1 MVNVI
6 KFPGLGLELN
16 INKVFLSFGNVSI
29 YWYGFLIV
37 FAFLVGLLLLRK
49 LAKESNFNFEN
60 ILELFILIVPVS
72 IICARLYYIL
82 FNLDYYLSD
91 ISRMFSITTGGLAI
105 YGGIIGGVI
114 VSFIYTKIKKIN
126 FIKLL
131 DMLVI
136 VLPLGQAIGRWGNF
150 FNVEAYGSVTNSF
163 LRMGIFE
170 NGNYI
175 EVHPTFLYESLICLT
190 IFGILYFTR
199 NKKKFVG
206 ENVCIYFLLYGISRT
221 FIEGLRTDS
230 LMIGTLKVSQIIS
243 ILLVIFAK
251 ELLIDYLFLSA
262 TTLSTIFC
270 GACSYLENSN
280 LNIPRP

>member
-1 MVNVI
+1 MMNVI

-16 INKVFLSFGNVSI
+16 VNKVFLNFGNVNI

-37 FAFLVGLLLLRK
+37 LAFLVGLLLLKK
-49 LAKESNFNFEN
+49 LSKESNYNFEN

-91 ISRMFSITTGGLAI
+91 ISRIFNITTGGLAI
-105 YGGIIGGVI
+105 YGGIIGGAI

-136 VLPLGQAIGRWGNF
+136 ALPLGQAIGRWGNF
-150 FNVEAYGSVTNSF
+150 FNVEAYGSVTNSIF
-163 LRMGIFE
+163 RMGILE

-175 EVHPTFLYESLICLT
+175 EVHPTFLYESLICLF

-199 NKKKFVG
+199 NKEKFIG
-206 ENVCIYFLLYGISRT
+206 ENVCIYFLLYGLSRT

-230 LMIGTLKVSQIIS
+230 LMIGSLKVSQIIS
-243 ILLVIFAK
+243 ILLVIISSMIIICNKKKNKSKQKDK
-251 ELLIDYLFLSA
+251 EIVKKDVN
-262 TTLSTIFC
+262 
-270 GACSYLENSN
+270 EDVKNVK
-280 LNIPRP
+280 

>member
-243 ILLVIFAK
+243 ILLVIISSIVIIYNKKRSKK
-251 ELLIDYLFLSA
+251 E
-262 TTLSTIFC
+262 
-270 GACSYLENSN
+270 ENKN
-280 LNIPRP
+280 VK

>member
-1 MVNVI
+1 MMNVI

-16 INKVFLSFGNVSI
+16 VNKVFLNFGNVNI

-37 FAFLVGLLLLRK
+37 LAFLVGLLLLKK
-49 LAKESNFNFEN
+49 LSKESNYNFEN

-91 ISRMFSITTGGLAI
+91 ISRIFNITTGGLAI
-105 YGGIIGGVI
+105 YGGIIGGAI

-136 VLPLGQAIGRWGNF
+136 ALPLGQAIGRWGNF
-150 FNVEAYGSVTNSF
+150 FNVDAYGSATNSIF
-163 LRMGIFE
+163 RIGILE

-175 EVHPTFLYESLICLT
+175 EVHPTFLYESLICLF

-199 NKKKFVG
+199 NKEKFIG
-206 ENVCIYFLLYGISRT
+206 ENVCIYFLLYGLSRT

-230 LMIGTLKVSQIIS
+230 LMIGSLKVSQIIS
-243 ILLVIFAK
+243 ILLVIISSMIIICNKKKNKSKQKDK
-251 ELLIDYLFLSA
+251 EIVKKDVN
-262 TTLSTIFC
+262 
-270 GACSYLENSN
+270 EDVKNVK
-280 LNIPRP
+280 

>member
-1 MVNVI
+1 MMNVI

-16 INKVFLSFGNVSI
+16 INKIFLSFGNVNI

-37 FAFLVGLLLLRK
+37 LAFLVGLLLLKK
-49 LAKESNFNFEN
+49 LSKESNYNFEN

-91 ISRMFSITTGGLAI
+91 MNRIFSITTGGLAI

-136 VLPLGQAIGRWGNF
+136 ALPLGQAIGRWGNF
-150 FNVEAYGSVTNSF
+150 FNVEAYGSVTNF
-163 LRMGIFE
+163 IFRMGILE

-175 EVHPTFLYESLICLT
+175 EVHPTFLYESLICLF

-199 NKKKFVG
+199 KKEKFTG
-206 ENVCIYFLLYGISRT
+206 ENVCIYFLLYGLSRT

-230 LMIGTLKVSQIIS
+230 LMIGPLKVSQIIS
-243 ILLVIFAK
+243 ILLVIISSVIIIYNKNKNKSKNNQKDK
-251 ELLIDYLFLSA
+251 EVIKNDVN
-262 TTLSTIFC
+262 
-270 GACSYLENSN
+270 EEVKNVK
-280 LNIPRP
+280 